1 MSWHLRGGHA
11 RGTGAC
17 ALPGKGR
24 TDTTLSA
31 SPDPT
36 PPVRSRLH
44 ELVPLRKPSH
54 ALAALT
60 TLVAAILGAIAFSLP
75 ARAVEAVRVT
85 LDAPV
90 IDLTPAIE
98 RYRSDGDLIQI
109 STAPGK
115 DGIVRRIVVK
125 AREAGARPDWMVFAL
140 TNDTDEQIDRL
151 LVAPH
156 FRLVGSGVVWPDLGG
171 SRIAAITASEGIRPD
186 RDESTESDQFLI
198 TLDPGTT
205 ITYVAELKGP
215 NVPQVYLWDQDA
227 YRKKTSGLT
236 LYEGIIIGISGLLA
250 LFLTIIFVVKGA
262 IIFPAAAALAWAV
275 LAYACIDFGFFQRV
289 FPTSEV
295 VERVYRAS
303 AEAVLGATLLVFLFA
318 YLNLSRW
325 HVRYSHVAFFWLAF
339 LAGLVGLAAFDP
351 PVAAGVARISIAA
364 VAGVG
369 LLLILYLAV
378 HNGYDRA
385 ILLIPTWLLL
395 LLWVVAAAFTV
406 TGQIGSDLVQP
417 ALIGGLV
424 LIVMLIGFTVMQHA
438 FAGSGFSHA
447 LVSDTERRA
456 LALTG
461 AGDIVFDWDVPGDRV
476 FAGRE
481 LEEQLGL
488 KRGAFEGAAS
498 AWLAQLHPF
507 DVERYSAALDTVIEE
522 RRGRILHDFRLR
534 SASGAYY
541 WYRLKARP
549 VIGTDGEVVR
559 IVGTIADIT
568 ETKTAEER
576 LLHDAVHDS
585 LTGLPNREL
594 FNDRLDA
601 ALALAGQDPR
611 LKPAVIVL
619 DIDRFK
625 AINDA
630 IGLSAGD
637 SILLTLS
644 RRLGRL
650 LRPQDTLARV
660 AGDEFAVILQSERE
674 PDRILSFAEM
684 IRRAIATPVT
694 YADREVFLT
703 VSVGIALYEAG
714 GLKRDDVFKNA
725 EMAMISA
732 KRNGGDRTEVF
743 RATMRSERSDRLM
756 LESDLRRSLERGE
769 VKVLFQPI
777 VRLEDRTVGGFE
789 ALLRWDHPK
798 LGRIPPSTFLPI
810 AEETGFIVSLGN
822 FAIER
827 TALELAA
834 WQRSLEVEPP
844 IFACVNVSSRQLLRH
859 DLLHDVKTVIARTG
873 VLPGSLKLELSES
886 LVMENPEYAAQML
899 ARIHDLG
906 AGLCLDDFGTGYS
919 ALSYLQRFPFDTI
932 TIDPS
937 FVRQL
942 SNGRT
947 AILRSIVKMAQELGL
962 AIVAEGAESE
972 TDAQALQDLGC
983 DYAQGAAF
991 GEPMTVLQAR
1001 QLVGAAPEAA

>member
-1 MSWHLRGGHA
+1 MR
-11 RGTGAC
+11 
-17 ALPGKGR
+17 
-24 TDTTLSA
+24 TLS
-31 SPDPT
+31 
-36 PPVRSRLH
+36 
-44 ELVPLRKPSH
+44 LVLAILTAVAG
-54 ALAALT
+54 ALAGLLGT
-60 TLVAAILGAIAFSLP
+60 TAP
-75 ARAVEAVRVT
+75 AHAVEAVRVT
-85 LDAPV
+85 LDAPA
-90 IDLTPAIE
+90 IDLTPTIE

-115 DGIVRRIVVK
+115 DGIVRRIAVK

-156 FRLVGSGVVWPDLGG
+156 FRLVGSGVIWPDLGG
-171 SRIAAITASEGIRPD
+171 SRIAAITASEGIRPE
-186 RDESTESDQFLI
+186 RDESLDADQFLI
-198 TLDPGTT
+198 TIDPGTT
-205 ITYVAELKGP
+205 VTYVAELKGP
-215 NVPQVYLWDQDA
+215 NIPQVYLWDQDA

-236 LYEGIIIGISGLLA
+236 LYKGIIIGIAGLLA

-262 IIFPAAAALAWAV
+262 IIFPAAAALSWAV
-275 LAYACIDFGFFQRV
+275 LAYACIDFGFLQRV
-289 FPTSEV
+289 FPVTELA
-295 VERVYRAS
+295 ERIYRAS

-325 HVRYSHVAFFWLAF
+325 HVRYSHVAFFWLTF
-339 LAGLVGLAAFDP
+339 LAGLVALAVFDP

-385 ILLIPTWLLL
+385 ILLVPTWLLL
-395 LLWVVAAAFTV
+395 LVWVVAAGFAI

-438 FAGSGFSHA
+438 FAGGGLSHS

-476 FAGRE
+476 FAGPE
-481 LEEQLGL
+481 IEAQLGL
-488 KRGAFEGAAS
+488 KRGALEGPAAN
-498 AWLAQLHPF
+498 WLGLLHPF

-522 RRGRILHDFRLR
+522 RRGRIIHDFRLR
-534 SASGAYY
+534 SADGPYA

-549 VIGTDGEVVR
+549 VIGTDGEVIR
-559 IVGTIADIT
+559 IVGTISDVT
-568 ETKTAEER
+568 EAKTAEER

-594 FNDRLDA
+594 FHDRLEA
-601 ALALAGQDPR
+601 ALALASQDPR
-611 LKPAVIVL
+611 LKPAVIAL

-660 AGDEFAVILQSERE
+660 AGDEFAVILLSERE

-703 VSVGIALYEAG
+703 VSIGIALHEAAPG
-714 GLKRDDVFKNA
+714 AGQGAQPRREEVFKNA
-725 EMAMISA
+725 EMAMIQA
-732 KRNGGDRTEVF
+732 KRGGGDRIEVF
-743 RATMRSERSDRLM
+743 RANMRLERSDRLM
-756 LESDLRRSLERGE
+756 LEADLRKALERNE
-769 VKVLFQPI
+769 IKVLFQPI
-777 VRLEDRTVGGFE
+777 VRLEDRTVAGFE
-789 ALLRWDHPK
+789 TLLRWDHPK
-798 LGRIPPSTFLPI
+798 LGRIPPSTFMPV
-810 AEETGFIVSLGN
+810 AEETGVIVGLGN

-834 WQRSLEVEPP
+834 WQRSLDVEPP
-844 IFACVNVSSRQLLRH
+844 IFASVNVSSRQLLRH

-873 VLPGSLKLELSES
+873 VLPGSLKLEMAEG

-899 ARIHDLG
+899 TRIHDLG
-906 AGLCLDDFGTGYS
+906 AGLVLDDFGTGYS

-932 TIDPS
+932 KIDQS

-942 SNGRT
+942 GQGRT
-947 AILRSIVKMAQELGL
+947 AMLRSVLRMGQELGL
-962 AIVAEGAESE
+962 ATIAEGAESE
-972 TDAQALQDLGC
+972 EDAQGLQELGC

>member
-1 MSWHLRGGHA
+1 MRTAPLVLA
-11 RGTGAC
+11 LLTVLAC
-17 ALPGKGR
+17 LGVGS
-24 TDTTLSA
+24 SA
-31 SPDPT
+31 Q
-36 PPVRSRLH
+36 
-44 ELVPLRKPSH
+44 
-54 ALAALT
+54 
-60 TLVAAILGAIAFSLP
+60 
-75 ARAVEAVRVT
+75 AVEAVRVT
-85 LDAPV
+85 LDAPA
-90 IDLTPAIE
+90 IDLTPMIE

-125 AREAGARPDWMVFAL
+125 ARETGARPDWMVFAL
-140 TNDTDEQIDRL
+140 TNDTDEQVDRL

-171 SRIAAITASEGIRPD
+171 SRIAAITASEGIRPE
-186 RDESTESDQFLI
+186 RDESTDADGFLI

-205 ITYVAELKGP
+205 VTYVAELKGP

-236 LYEGIIIGISGLLA
+236 LYKGIIIGISGLLA

-275 LAYACIDFGFFQRV
+275 LAYACIDFGFLQRV
-289 FPTSEV
+289 FPVTETA
-295 VERVYRAS
+295 ERVYRAS

-318 YLNLSRW
+318 YLNLARW
-325 HVRYSHVAFFWLAF
+325 HVRYSHVAFFWLVF
-339 LAGLVGLAAFDP
+339 LAGLVGLAVFDP

-385 ILLIPTWLLL
+385 ILLVPTWLLL
-395 LLWVVAAAFTV
+395 LFWVTAAGFAV

-438 FAGSGFSHA
+438 FAGGGLSHV

-476 FAGRE
+476 FAGHE
-481 LEEQLGL
+481 IEGQLGL
-488 KRGAFEGAAS
+488 KRGTLEGPAAN
-498 AWLAQLHPF
+498 WLGLLHPF

-522 RRGRILHDFRLR
+522 RRGRIVHDFRLR
-534 SASGAYY
+534 SAAGPYY
-541 WYRLKARP
+541 WYRLKGRP
-549 VIGTDGEVVR
+549 VIGSDGEVIR
-559 IVGTIADIT
+559 IVGTISDVT
-568 ETKTAEER
+568 ELKTAEER

-594 FNDRLDA
+594 FHDRLDS
-601 ALALAGQDPR
+601 ALAMAGGDPR
-611 LKPAVIVL
+611 LKPTVIVL
-619 DIDRFK
+619 DLDRFK
-625 AINDA
+625 AVNDA

-660 AGDEFAVILQSERE
+660 AGDEFAVILLSERD
-674 PDRILSFAEM
+674 PDRILNFAEM

-694 YADREVFLT
+694 YAEREVFLT
-703 VSVGIALYEAG
+703 VSIGLALHEG
-714 GLKRDDVFKNA
+714 GAVKREEVFKNA
-725 EMAMISA
+725 EVAMIQA
-732 KRNGGDRTEVF
+732 KRGGGDRSEVF
-743 RATMRSERSDRLM
+743 RASMRAERSDRMM
-756 LESDLRRSLERGE
+756 LEADLRRALDRGE
-769 VKVLFQPI
+769 IKVFFQPI
-777 VRLEDRTVGGFE
+777 VRLEDRTVAGFE
-789 ALLRWDHPK
+789 ALLRWDHPR
-798 LGRIPPSTFLPI
+798 LGRIPPSTFIPI
-810 AEETGFIVSLGN
+810 AEETGFIVQLGN

-834 WQRSLEVEPP
+834 WQRSLDVEPP
-844 IFACVNVSSRQLLRH
+844 IFASVNVSSRQLLRH
-859 DLLHDVKTVIARTG
+859 DLLHDVKTVLARTG
-873 VLPGSLKLELSES
+873 VLPSSLKLELTES

-906 AGLCLDDFGTGYS
+906 AGLSLDDFGTGYS

-932 TIDPS
+932 KIDQS
-937 FVRQL
+937 FVRQMG
-942 SNGRT
+942 SGKT
-947 AILRSIVKMAQELGL
+947 VILRSIVRMAQELGL

-972 TDAQALQDLGC
+972 ADAQALQDLGC
-983 DYAQGAAF
+983 DYAQGFAF
-991 GEPMTVLQAR
+991 GEPMSMLQAR

>member
-1 MSWHLRGGHA
+1 MRNA
-11 RGTGAC
+11 
-17 ALPGKGR
+17 
-24 TDTTLSA
+24 
-31 SPDPT
+31 
-36 PPVRSRLH
+36 
-44 ELVPLRKPSH
+44 
-54 ALAALT
+54 
-60 TLVAAILGAIAFSLP
+60 TLVLSLLSVLCGALLGAFGLSRP
-75 ARAVEAVRVT
+75 AGAVEAVRVT
-85 LDAPV
+85 PDTPV
-90 IDLTPAIE
+90 IDLTTAIE
-98 RYRSDGDLIQI
+98 RYRSDGDLINI

-125 AREAGARPDWMVFAL
+125 AREAGGRPDWMVFAL

-171 SRIAAITASEGIRPD
+171 SRIAAVTASEGIRPD
-186 RDESTESDQFLI
+186 RDEGADADQFLI

-205 ITYVAELKGP
+205 VTYVAELKGP
-215 NVPQVYLWDQDA
+215 HVPQVYLWDQDA
-227 YRKKTSGLT
+227 YRKKVGGLT
-236 LYEGIIIGISGLLA
+236 LYEGIIIGIAGLLA
-250 LFLTIIFVVKGA
+250 LFLTVIFVVKGA

-369 LLLILYLAV
+369 LMLILYLAV

-395 LLWVVAAAFTV
+395 VFWVTAAAFTV
-406 TGQIGSDLVQP
+406 TGTIGSDLVQP

-438 FAGSGFSHA
+438 FSGSGMGNV

-461 AGDIVFDWDVPGDRV
+461 AGDVVFDWDVPGDRV
-476 FAGRE
+476 FAGQE
-481 LEEQLGL
+481 IEGQLGL
-488 KRGAFEGAAS
+488 KRGTLEGPATN
-498 AWLAQLHPF
+498 WLSLLHPF
-507 DVERYSAALDTVIEE
+507 DVDRYSAALDLVIEE
-522 RRGRILHDFRLR
+522 RRGRIIHDFRLR
-534 SASGAYY
+534 SAAGPYY

-549 VIGTDGEVVR
+549 VIGSDGEVVR
-559 IVGTIADIT
+559 IVGTIADVT
-568 ETKTAEER
+568 EVKTAEER

-594 FNDRLDA
+594 FNDRLDT
-601 ALALAGQDPR
+601 ALALAGQDAR

-625 AINDA
+625 TINDT

-660 AGDEFAVILQSERE
+660 AGDSFAVILQSERE
-674 PDRILSFAEM
+674 PERILAFAEM

-694 YADREVFLT
+694 YADQEVFLT
-703 VSVGIALYEAG
+703 VSVGIALYQG
-714 GLKRDDVFKNA
+714 GQAALKRDDVVKNA
-725 EMAMISA
+725 EMAMIQA
-732 KRNGGDRTEVF
+732 KRAGGDRTEVF
-743 RATMRSERSDRLM
+743 RAHMRTEQSERLM
-756 LESDLRRSLERGE
+756 LETDLRRALERNE
-769 VKVLFQPI
+769 IKLSFRPI
-777 VRLEDRTVGGFE
+777 VRLEDRTVAGFE
-789 ALLRWDHPK
+789 TVLRWDHPR
-798 LGRIPPSTFLPI
+798 LGRLPASTFLPV
-810 AEETGFIVSLGN
+810 AEETGSIVQLGN
-822 FAIER
+822 FAVER
-827 TALELAA
+827 TAQELAA
-834 WQRSLEVEPP
+834 WQRSLDVDPP
-844 IFACVNVSSRQLLRH
+844 IFACVNVSSRRLLRH
-859 DLLHDVKTVIARTG
+859 DLLHDIKTVIARTG
-873 VLPGSLKLELSES
+873 VQGGSLKLELSES

-899 ARIHDLG
+899 ARIQDLG

-919 ALSYLQRFPFDTI
+919 ALSYMQRFSFDTI
-932 TIDPS
+932 KVDQS

-942 SNGRT
+942 GNGRT
-947 AILRSIVKMAQELGL
+947 AMLRSIVRMAQELGL
-962 AIVAEGAESE
+962 AIIAEGADTEAV
-972 TDAQALQDLGC
+972 AQSLQDIGC
-983 DYAQGAAF
+983 EYALGAAF
-991 GEPMTVLQAR
+991 GEPMTLHQAR